1 MLVADGHAHVSPKGL
16 GGLEVGKKFK
26 GAGGWFM
33 AVVSL
38 PPIHYGLGEDLNSI
52 IRSFSTHI
60 RECSRVRE
68 VGIKVACIAGIHP
81 AFIDSLIKHAGPP
94 KFKEVMELLN
104 KALKELERLR
114 KDEVIDGFGE
124 FGRPHYKTLP
134 ESVIANEVI
143 LTKVFEIAKD
153 YGGVIHLHLEQGG
166 FLSVNGVDLLRR
178 CSGLQETDKVVFHH
192 ASVNMALE
200 AAVRG
205 YSSTLTGRAEV
216 LRRAFQEGL
225 TSFIPESDYIDDLRR
240 PGVVMYPWD
249 IAREVMKLMDYGGY
263 EELLSKVMIDNVV
276 KLYGVEPP

>member
-33 AVVSL
+33 AAVSL
-38 PPIHYGLGEDLNSI
+38 PPTHYGFGEDLNSI
-52 IRSFSTHI
+52 IKSFSTHI

-68 VGIKVACIAGIHP
+68 AGIKVACIAGIHP

-94 KFKEVMELLN
+94 KFKEVMDLLN
-104 KALKELERLR
+104 EALKELERLR

-124 FGRPHYKTLP
+124 FGRPHYKTLT

-143 LTKVFEIAKD
+143 LTKVFEIVKD

-166 FLSVNGVDLLRR
+166 SLSVAGVDLLRR
-178 CSGLQETDKVVFHH
+178 CSGLQVTDKVVFHH
-192 ASVNMALE
+192 ASINMALE
-200 AAVRG
+200 AAQRG
-205 YSSTLTGRAEV
+205 YSSTLTGMAEV
-216 LRRAFQEGL
+216 LRKAFQKGL

-249 IAREVMKLMDYGGY
+249 IANEVRKLVGDGRH

-276 KLYGVEPP
+276 KVYGVEPP